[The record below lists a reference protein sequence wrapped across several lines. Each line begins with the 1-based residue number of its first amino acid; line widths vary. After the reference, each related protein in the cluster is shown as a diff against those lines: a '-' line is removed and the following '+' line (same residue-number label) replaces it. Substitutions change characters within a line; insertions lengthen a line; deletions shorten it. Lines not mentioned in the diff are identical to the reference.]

1 MAVVIEPV
9 DAVEL
14 RRALAPFRSR
24 LREVRVFGSRAT
36 GRARR
41 TSDLDLV
48 VYGADP
54 DTLDALTKALEASLL
69 PMTVDVLA
77 YETITSDLLRRH
89 IDRVAKP
96 LELEDAK

>member
-1 MAVVIEPV
+1 MGVVLEPV

-14 RRALAPFRSR
+14 RRALLPFRSR
-24 LREVRVFGSRAT
+24 VREIKVFGSRAT

-54 DTLDALTKALEASLL
+54 DILDALTEALEESLL
-69 PMTVDVLA
+69 PMTVDIVA
-77 YETITSDLLRRH
+77 YEAITSDLLRQH
-89 IDRVAKP
+89 VDRAAKP
-96 LELEDAK
+96 LWPEDVA